1 MPYNCGYKA
10 TKMDYDKVHQK
21 YNNTFG
27 FCVDR
32 PYENKTVCTKKD
44 GKTICVE
51 SDKSTCDR
59 IPNNK
64 KYKC

>member
-1 MPYNCGYKA
+1 
-10 TKMDYDKVHQK
+10 MDYNQIHQK

-27 FCVDR
+27 FCADR
-32 PYENKTVCTKKD
+32 PYENKTVCAKKD